1 MSRSSSE
8 QRSDCGCEPPRE
20 LVLCFD
26 GTGNTFRADGGE
38 SNILK
43 IFRMLDRT
51 KENRYCYYQRTS
63 ITAGSFAN
71 AFNPFSNL
79 PTSKIFDQALAT
91 SFDQHVIGGYRF
103 IARRWQPGAKIYLF
117 GFSRGA
123 YTARF
128 LNEMLDFAGLISA
141 DNEEIIPFVWEAFV
155 KYKFSDKGRE
165 RHQTHAELNVCRD
178 TMCRSVG
185 YVHFLGLFDAVNS
198 VAEFNLD
205 ESKDTRIQP
214 NPTIMRHAVSLD
226 ERRIK
231 FQPVLFQPARARDQ
245 VSKRGRVSTWDAQAE
260 AAATTPMGKDSEDG
274 SAHSDP
280 VLHDDFEEVWFAGD
294 HSDVG
299 GGWPADKWAAS
310 QVPLMWMIQEATRA
324 GLTFHEDQL
333 KDMGCF
339 DPTAEKFD
347 DQVMRIAEKAE
358 LHDSLDYDSGKGV
371 ETMFWRFLE
380 WFPWK
385 RPAVQPDGS
394 IKETRWHFKGL
405 RRPLPPDA
413 KIHGSVV
420 RRIVSD
426 PDYRPYNLGF
436 GKKSRQM
443 DYETERREFHSW
455 HHVKKSGLT
464 EYWIKRPDRGRSQH
478 KLGYRTTV

>member
-1 MSRSSSE
+1 MSRSGSE
-8 QRSDCGCEPPRE
+8 RGSDCGCEPPRE

-51 KENRYCYYQRTS
+51 RENRFCYYQPGIGTS
-63 ITAGSFAN
+63 ITAGTFAN

-91 SFDQHVIGGYRF
+91 SFDQHVTNGYRF
-103 IARRWQPGAKIYLF
+103 IARRWQPGSKIYLF

-155 KYKFSDKGRE
+155 KYKFSDKGKE
-165 RHQTHAELNVCRD
+165 RHQTNAELHMCRD

-185 YVHFLGLFDAVNS
+185 YVHFLGLFDTVNS
-198 VAEFNLD
+198 VAEFNVD
-205 ESKDTRIQP
+205 EDKDTRIQP
-214 NPTIMRHAVSLD
+214 NPNIMRHAVSID

-231 FQPVLFQPARARDQ
+231 FQPVLFQEARARGQ
-245 VSKRGRVSTWDAQAE
+245 KAKRGQVSTWDAQAE
-260 AAATTPMGKDSEDG
+260 AAAAAADTMAKDTENG
-274 SAHSDP
+274 SVHTNP
-280 VLHDDFEEVWFAGD
+280 VLHDDFEEVYFAGD

-299 GGWPADKWAAS
+299 GGWPSDKWAAS
-310 QVPLMWMIQEATRA
+310 QIPLMWMIQEATRG
-324 GLTFHEDQL
+324 GLTFDDEQL
-333 KDMGCF
+333 KKLGCF
-339 DPTAEKFD
+339 DPRVEKYDEQVTAL
-347 DQVMRIAEKAE
+347 AEKAE
-358 LHDSLDYDSGKGV
+358 LHDSLDYDGGKGI

-405 RRPLPPDA
+405 RRPLPPEA
-413 KIHGSVV
+413 KIHGSVI
-420 RRIVSD
+420 RRVLSD

-436 GKKSRQM
+436 GKKPYQM
-443 DYETERREFHSW
+443 DQEAEKREFEPWSNI
-455 HHVKKSGLT
+455 KKSGLSDF
-464 EYWIKRPDRGRSQH
+464 WVKKPGQ
-478 KLGYRTTV
+478 LGHSN